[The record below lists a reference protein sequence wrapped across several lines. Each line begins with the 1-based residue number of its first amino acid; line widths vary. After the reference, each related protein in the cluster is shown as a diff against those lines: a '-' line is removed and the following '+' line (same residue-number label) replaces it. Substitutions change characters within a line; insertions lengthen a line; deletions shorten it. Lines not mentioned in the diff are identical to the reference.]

1 MSEPAFI
8 KSSEPFKVAMPEGS
22 TVARSQTAKV
32 GNDVRRVLAD
42 DEFVN
47 VEVHVDENTVL
58 LQSGGG
64 RKSVDFASTKSPA
77 PGTQT
82 TPLAKTNPAAAQ
94 AAALAADAKEE
105 ERLAMA
111 EMNFPARI
119 VHLKIEND
127 AIRKQLNALDTQIKP
142 GRK

>member
-1 MSEPAFI
+1 MSEPTFI
-8 KSSEPFKVAMPEGS
+8 PSSEPFKVTMPEGS
-22 TVARSQTAKV
+22 TVARSQTAQV

-64 RKSVDFASTKSPA
+64 RKSVGFARKKDSS
-77 PGTQT
+77 
-82 TPLAKTNPAAAQ
+82 LANPSARLTKTNDALAQ
-94 AAALAADAKEE
+94 VAALAADSKEE
-105 ERLAMA
+105 DRLAIL
-111 EMNFPARI
+111 EMNFPARV

-127 AIRKQLNALDTQIKP
+127 AIRKQLNELNAQMKP
-142 GRK
+142 

>member
-47 VEVHVDENTVL
+47 AEVHVDENTVL

-64 RKSVDFASTKSPA
+64 RKSVAFASANNPA
-77 PGTQT
+77 LASKAAT
-82 TPLAKTNPAAAQ
+82 LAKTNPAAAQ
-94 AAALAADAKEE
+94 AAALAADAKDE
-105 ERLAMA
+105 ERLAML

-127 AIRKQLNALDTQIKP
+127 AIRKQLNELNAQMKP
-142 GRK
+142 

>member
-1 MSEPAFI
+1 MSEPTFI

-22 TVARSQTAKV
+22 TVARSQKAKV
-32 GNDVRRVLAD
+32 GDDVRRVLAD

-47 VEVHVDENTVL
+47 VEDTHLDNV
-58 LQSGGG
+58 QSGASGG
-64 RKSVDFASTKSPA
+64 LKNSSFVTGARASSSRSQ
-77 PGTQT
+77 TQT
-82 TPLAKTNPAAAQ
+82 SKLNSPEAQ
-94 AAALAADAKEE
+94 AAALAADSKEE
-105 ERLAMA
+105 ERLAML

-127 AIRKQLNALDTQIKP
+127 TIREQLNELNAQIKP

>member
-47 VEVHVDENTVL
+47 AEVHIDENTVL

-64 RKSVDFASTKSPA
+64 RKSVDFASTKSLSPA
-77 PGTQT
+77 SKAAT
-82 TPLAKTNPAAAQ
+82 LAKTNPALAQ

-127 AIRKQLNALDTQIKP
+127 AIREQLNALDTQIKP